1 MVKEKWHL
9 KMGQSILDNG
19 SLTKLMDKDK
29 CSFQMESW
37 FMMVIGLMA
46 NSTEKAHYI
55 MISSLISH
63 KAMNK
68 FPLIIMIYLLVMHI
82 GSVLKVIF

>member
-37 FMMVIGLMA
+37 FMMVTLRAIKITK
-46 NSTEKAHYI
+46 STFYFLQYI
-55 MISSLISH
+55 YKLW
-63 KAMNK
+63 N
-68 FPLIIMIYLLVMHI
+68 L
-82 GSVLKVIF
+82 